1 MNTRI
6 PTALQ
11 RINLIPDEVSSRIFM
26 VQVCN
31 GAVQDAEGKQT
42 ARKAGRCLRKGS
54 VLQNR
59 GDAFLQLTWY

>member
-1 MNTRI
+1 
-6 PTALQ
+6 
-11 RINLIPDEVSSRIFM
+11 M

-59 GDAFLQLTWY
+59 GDAFLQLTWYRALFSLGGSSGGRC